1 MSTSRKFGGENGGVA
16 AGCLAW
22 MAILLAACAL
32 LLAWSAYRRTGGR
45 LIDLLP
51 GARDDSEAYARNLG
65 VRPGGSA
72 DGTPRSTGGAAAS
85 AAGGQSSEMSGSAE
99 MPDIPRSTD
108 APPAGERPLQ
118 PPGSPPLGAGAGTN
132 APDGAGDADAARGDR
147 AARNERTAR
156 DDRAEGRTA
165 ERTTADSAPGDPS
178 GAAPGPF
185 GRGQREAAR
194 RAVLSEAEARLM
206 GRRAEVEAQG
216 DLASVRQEVEA
227 VRRDLARAFTDA
239 STAAH
244 QRWKS
249 LDDQLDRLDTDLHR
263 GGTQA
268 LAALDQVVARLHGAA
283 GMNAAPH

>member
-1 MSTSRKFGGENGGVA
+1 
-16 AGCLAW
+16 
-22 MAILLAACAL
+22 MAILVAACAL

-45 LIDLLP
+45 LVDLLP

-65 VRPGGSA
+65 VRPGSA
-72 DGTPRSTGGAAAS
+72 ADATSLHGGAGAS
-85 AAGGQSSEMSGSAE
+85 SGAGGASGQSSEMSGSAE
-99 MPDIPRSTD
+99 MPDNPRSPE
-108 APPAGERPLQ
+108 AAQAGEHGFD

-132 APDGAGDADAARGDR
+132 TPGGAASDDA
-147 AARNERTAR
+147 TAG
-156 DDRAEGRTA
+156 A
-165 ERTTADSAPGDPS
+165 PS
-178 GAAPGPF
+178 GAAPDAAPGAF

-239 STAAH
+239 STTAH

-249 LDDQLDRLDTDLHR
+249 LDDQLDRLDTDLHQ

-283 GMNAAPH
+283 GSSSAPH